1 MKSVKEKREDKR
13 LIITLMGGLGNQL
26 FQFTFGRFLQ
36 HIHGCELLFDISHK
50 SLRTDSNGYP
60 DIYEMGIIDKE
71 QLLVPPYHFMREKLR
86 NLGIRSSTRND
97 FASLIQREF
106 TRHTLSA
113 FFSHNFWRFEEP
125 PLIFIANDIGFSP
138 YNFKVSN
145 RDEYVLG
152 YFQTY
157 RYFENLMLNDSKTRS
172 EFLNFV
178 ELGRNKWQH
187 LSPGNSVIVH
197 VRRKDYKETPFGLL
211 SNNYYLDALT
221 QASDLSNQGRVFA
234 ISDEELSDL
243 KEFLKPISNQIEIID
258 TKEMSSADILSLI
271 SSFKFIVGANSTLS
285 WWAAS
290 LGGLVENNMVWF
302 PDPWFKSGRTPRHLF
317 ARNWNLVTGNLW
329 E

>member
-1 MKSVKEKREDKR
+1 
-13 LIITLMGGLGNQL
+13 
-26 FQFTFGRFLQ
+26 
-36 HIHGCELLFDISHK
+36 
-50 SLRTDSNGYP
+50 
-60 DIYEMGIIDKE
+60 
-71 QLLVPPYHFMREKLR
+71 
-86 NLGIRSSTRND
+86 
-97 FASLIQREF
+97 
-106 TRHTLSA
+106 
-113 FFSHNFWRFEEP
+113 
-125 PLIFIANDIGFSP
+125 
-138 YNFKVSN
+138 
-145 RDEYVLG
+145 
-152 YFQTY
+152 
-157 RYFENLMLNDSKTRS
+157 MLNDSKTRS